1 LGGDH
6 VCKEYE
12 VHIIMPGDPKVCRQH
27 AKYCWALA
35 SEVTNP
41 VLRESLIETAQR
53 WSRLAAELDAMQ
65 GLLDDWQ
72 REDNEDPK
80 RMAS

>member
-1 LGGDH
+1 
-6 VCKEYE
+6 
-12 VHIIMPGDPKVCRQH
+12 
-27 AKYCWALA
+27 
-35 SEVTNP
+35 
-41 VLRESLIETAQR
+41 LIETAQR